1 MKDGEIV
8 AAVCEERFR
17 REKNFVGYPIHSIQY
32 CLESAGI
39 SAIEL
44 ATIVFTTIDNT
55 GILIKSKTN
64 TRFSIRDY
72 HDYYGPKYYQ
82 KKFGGENA
90 LDYLQW
96 LRDGNQFQS
105 SDEILNYDYL
115 TDDVLLNPEL
125 DQQLFRDECIRFTTE
140 TFGVSKE
147 KIQFLDHHTC
157 HAYYAYFAST
167 FRDQDCAV
175 ITLDGWGDGRNQTVW
190 KVHNEEF
197 TLLADS
203 GQNEIGRIYKIATLL
218 LGMRPDEHEFKV
230 MGMAPYAK
238 DSYVQKAFEIIK
250 DICEVDGLK
259 IIHKDRPQDLYSYLK
274 YEWESHRFDNIAG
287 AVQQLTEQL
296 ACQLVRNVVKET
308 GISRLV
314 LGGGIAM
321 NIKMNQAISDLPEV
335 TEFFVAGSNGDE
347 SLSIGG
353 CYLANAELK
362 NNKPLHHMYL
372 GYDVTSDIDNMKL
385 SDLPQKFDVVEN
397 PSLTEVCKLLFSGKI
412 VGRIDGPAEFGARA
426 LGNRSILANPSI
438 PESVQKINEAIKNRD
453 FWMPF
458 ALSVLEDK
466 HHEYIDNPKNLL
478 SPVMAMGFNSL
489 PNNYSQIKAG
499 THPYDRTVRPQFVS
513 PVHNPN
519 YYALISE
526 YAKISGVPAL
536 LNTSFNLHG
545 EPIIDTVQ
553 DAIRTFDLSGL
564 DHLLIGS
571 RFLLSKR

>member
-17 REKNFVGYPIHSIQY
+17 REKNYVGYPLHSIQY
-32 CLESAGI
+32 CLKSAGI
-39 SAIEL
+39 TAKEL

-55 GILIKSKTN
+55 GILIKSQTN

-82 KKFGGENA
+82 KKFNGESA

-96 LRDGNQFQS
+96 LRDDSQFQS

-125 DQQLFRDECIRFTTE
+125 DQELFRSECIRFTTE

-147 KIQFLDHHTC
+147 NIQFLDHHTC

-167 FRDQDCAV
+167 FRAQDCAV

-190 KVHNEEF
+190 KVQNEEF

-238 DSYVQKAFEIIK
+238 DSYVQKAFEVIK

-259 IIHKDRPQDLYSYLK
+259 IIHKNRPQDLYSYLK
-274 YEWESHRFDNIAG
+274 YEWEAHRFDNIAG
-287 AVQQLTEQL
+287 AVQQLAEQL
-296 ACQLVRNVVKET
+296 ACQLVRNVIEET

-321 NIKMNQAISDLPEV
+321 NIKMNQC
-335 TEFFVAGSNGDE
+335 
-347 SLSIGG
+347 G
-353 CYLANAELK
+353 C
-362 NNKPLHHMYL
+362 
-372 GYDVTSDIDNMKL
+372 
-385 SDLPQKFDVVEN
+385 
-397 PSLTEVCKLLFSGKI
+397 
-412 VGRIDGPAEFGARA
+412 
-426 LGNRSILANPSI
+426 
-438 PESVQKINEAIKNRD
+438 
-453 FWMPF
+453 
-458 ALSVLEDK
+458 VL
-466 HHEYIDNPKNLL
+466 
-478 SPVMAMGFNSL
+478 
-489 PNNYSQIKAG
+489 YS
-499 THPYDRTVRPQFVS
+499 F
-513 PVHNPN
+513 
-519 YYALISE
+519 
-526 YAKISGVPAL
+526 
-536 LNTSFNLHG
+536 
-545 EPIIDTVQ
+545 
-553 DAIRTFDLSGL
+553 
-564 DHLLIGS
+564 
-571 RFLLSKR
+571 